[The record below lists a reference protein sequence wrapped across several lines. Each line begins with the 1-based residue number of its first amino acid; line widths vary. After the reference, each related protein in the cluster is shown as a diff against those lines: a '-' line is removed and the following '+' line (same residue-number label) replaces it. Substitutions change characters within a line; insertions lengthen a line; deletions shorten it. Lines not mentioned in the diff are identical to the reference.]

1 MRLLVADAAHGA
13 YAELLTA
20 AAADLQLYVS
30 NDPIELAAW
39 ASSCP
44 LWLGPPDLLVG
55 LLRQG
60 FKPDWLQSTW
70 AGITPLLAADLPRDY
85 RLSRASGIFG
95 PLMAEYLL
103 TYVLAHERQLLAR
116 LASQAERHWDER
128 LTGSLQ
134 GRRLLL
140 VGAGDIAS
148 AVAQV
153 FSALGVQVLGVASRA
168 RQQAPFAQVV
178 GLSQLAE
185 QAAHADYLVNLL
197 PDTPATANLFDARLL
212 AQLKPGALFINA
224 GRGAA
229 VVDADLIAALE
240 AGQLAGA
247 VLDVCREEPLPPS
260 HPFWSTPRLLLTGH
274 SAAPTLPAPMVQLF
288 LRNLQAYRAGQPLQG
303 EVTFSRGY

>member
-20 AAADLQLYVS
+20 AAADLQLCVS
-30 NDPIELAAW
+30 SDPAELAAW
-39 ASSCP
+39 AASCP

-70 AGITPLLAADLPRDY
+70 AGINPLLAADLPRDY

-103 TYVLAHERQLLAR
+103 TYVLAHERHLLAR
-116 LASQAERHWDER
+116 LASQA
-128 LTGSLQ
+128 
-134 GRRLLL
+134 
-140 VGAGDIAS
+140 
-148 AVAQV
+148 
-153 FSALGVQVLGVASRA
+153 
-168 RQQAPFAQVV
+168 RQQVPFAQVV

-197 PDTPATANLFDARLL
+197 PDTPATTNMFDARLL
-212 AQLKPGALFINA
+212 AQLKPSALFIKA

-240 AGQLAGA
+240 AGQLAGP
-247 VLDVCREEPLPPS
+247 VLDVCREEPLPLD

>member
-20 AAADLQLYVS
+20 AAADLELCVS
-30 NDPIELAAW
+30 NDPVELAAW

-103 TYVLAHERQLLAR
+103 TYVLAHERQLLER

-134 GRRLLL
+134 GRRMLL
-140 VGAGDIAS
+140 VGAGEIAS

-153 FSALGVQVLGVASRA
+153 FSALGVRVFGVASQA
-168 RQQAPFAQVV
+168 RQQVSFAQVV

-197 PDTPATANLFDARLL
+197 PDTPATTNLFDARLL
-212 AQLKPGALFINA
+212 AQLKPSALFINA

-247 VLDVCREEPLPPS
+247 VLDVCREEPLPPR
-260 HPFWSTPRLLLTGH
+260 HQFWSTP
-274 SAAPTLPAPMVQLF
+274 
-288 LRNLQAYRAGQPLQG
+288 
-303 EVTFSRGY
+303 

>member
-1 MRLLVADAAHGA
+1 MSLADLAQPGILEPIPAHGR
-13 YAELLTA
+13 YLTCQLRVG
-20 AAADLQLYVS
+20 ADPRTVLQ
-30 NDPIELAAW
+30 
-39 ASSCP
+39 
-44 LWLGPPDLLVG
+44 
-55 LLRQG
+55 
-60 FKPDWLQSTW
+60 
-70 AGITPLLAADLPRDY
+70 
-85 RLSRASGIFG
+85 
-95 PLMAEYLL
+95 
-103 TYVLAHERQLLAR
+103 R

-140 VGAGDIAS
+140 VGAGEIAS

-153 FSALGVQVLGVASRA
+153 FSALGVQVFGVASQA

-197 PDTPATANLFDARLL
+197 PDTPATTNLFDARLL

-247 VLDVCREEPLPPS
+247 VLDVCREEPLPPD

-288 LRNLQAYRAGQPLQG
+288 LRNLQAYHAGQPLQG

>member
-20 AAADLQLYVS
+20 AVADLHLCVS
-30 NDPIELAAW
+30 SDPAELAAW
-39 ASSCP
+39 AASCP
-44 LWLGPPDLLVG
+44 LWLGQPDLLVG

-103 TYVLAHERQLLAR
+103 TYVLAHERHLLAR

-128 LTGSLQ
+128 LPGSLQ

-148 AVAQV
+148 TVAQV
-153 FSALGVQVLGVASRA
+153 FSALGVQVFGVASQA
-168 RQQAPFAQVV
+168 RQQVPFAQVV

-197 PDTPATANLFDARLL
+197 PDTPATTNLFDARLL
-212 AQLKPGALFINA
+212 AQLKPSALFINA